1 MMVKVPYLER
11 PTMAAI
17 ERAMSRQRETATQI
31 APYYQDKL
39 ITIYNADSR
48 DVLPQ
53 LKLRSV
59 DMILTDPPYG
69 VKYVPK
75 SGVNAGERI
84 IGDDSLNSLRDVMP
98 ALEQLLRHN
107 RHAYFFSSSTKIGET
122 VEIIAHWWRVKN
134 VIVWDKGN
142 SGGQGDLLA
151 GYSPNWEGIIY
162 ANKGR
167 RPLIGPRPRSIYRY
181 DWGAAQVRK
190 EPLHP
195 TVKPVGLM
203 SQIIAKSTER
213 GELILDPFC
222 GSGPVLRAARDLG
235 RRAIGIELD
244 ERYCAAAVSR
254 LKKAI

>member
-1 MMVKVPYLER
+1 
-11 PTMAAI
+11 
-17 ERAMSRQRETATQI
+17 
-31 APYYQDKL
+31 
-39 ITIYNADSR
+39 
-48 DVLPQ
+48 
-53 LKLRSV
+53 
-59 DMILTDPPYG
+59 
-69 VKYVPK
+69 
-75 SGVNAGERI
+75 
-84 IGDDSLNSLRDVMP
+84 
-98 ALEQLLRHN
+98 LLRLN

-142 SGGQGDLLA
+142 SGGRGDLSA
-151 GYSPNWEGIIY
+151 GYATNWEGIIY

-167 RPLIGPRPRSIYRY
+167 RSLIGPRPRSIYRY
-181 DWGAAQVRK
+181 DWGQAQMRK
-190 EPLHP
+190 ERLHP

-254 LKKAI
+254 LKGSA